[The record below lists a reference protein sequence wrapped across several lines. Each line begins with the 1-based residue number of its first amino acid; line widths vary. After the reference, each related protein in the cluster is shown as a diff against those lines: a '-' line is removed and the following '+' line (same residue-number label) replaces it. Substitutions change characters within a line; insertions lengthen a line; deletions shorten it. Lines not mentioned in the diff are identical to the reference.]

1 MRLLHRALRLLSDYL
16 MLPLFRLVG
25 GTRDSVLGGRLCV
38 LYTVGRKSGRPRQ
51 IPLNYAATTQGLVV
65 IAGFGR
71 STGWVHNLRARPEAQ
86 VLVGDEVRDVR
97 AQEIGDRVQA
107 REVVRAVLK
116 NAGAMG
122 FFYGWDPRRAS
133 DERIQE
139 VAEGLV
145 CFHLRDVGSLD

>member
-1 MRLLHRALRLLSDYL
+1 
-16 MLPLFRLVG
+16 MLPLFGVFG

-38 LYTVGRKSGRPRQ
+38 LYTVGRKSGRPRE
-51 IPLNYAATTQGLVV
+51 IPLNYAATTQGVAV

-97 AQEIGDRVQA
+97 AQEIRERDQV

-133 DERIQE
+133 DEQIE
-139 VAEGLV
+139 KVAKDLV